1 LASWRFIHR
10 APSLRALDHRAQKLP
25 ATAARVA
32 PDRAGTADAGKGS
45 MDTRDAA
52 RYVPAPPAAAAKN
65 GDVERWDINVS
76 SSRFEFFLRHLV
88 FARIEGRFRT
98 WGGAVYVNRAEP
110 WLSSA
115 RVWIDL
121 ASIETDDP
129 QRDAHVRSPEFLDV
143 ARHPRAE
150 FQSTSIE
157 PRDGRLL
164 MRGRLSLHGV
174 TRDLEIEIEP
184 RLGLTDARNAYVA
197 RAKLNRQAFGLHW
210 NQDLD
215 VGGVVLGDEVEL
227 HADVAI
233 VRANGGGT

>member
-1 LASWRFIHR
+1 
-10 APSLRALDHRAQKLP
+10 
-25 ATAARVA
+25 
-32 PDRAGTADAGKGS
+32 
-45 MDTRDAA
+45 MDTREAA
-52 RYVPAPPAAAAKN
+52 RYVPPLPGAAAKN
-65 GDVERWDINVS
+65 GDVERWDINAA

-98 WGGAVYVNRAEP
+98 WGGVVYVNRAEP

-115 RVWIDL
+115 KVWIDL
-121 ASIETDDP
+121 ASIETNDP
-129 QRDAHVRSPEFLDV
+129 QRDAHIRSAEFLDV
-143 ARHPRAE
+143 ASRPRAE

-157 PRDGRLL
+157 PRDGRLV
-164 MRGRLSLHGV
+164 MRGRLDLHGV

-184 RLGLTDARNAYVA
+184 RLGLTSSRNAYVA

-227 HADVAI
+227 HADVEI
-233 VRANGGGT
+233 VRASGGDK